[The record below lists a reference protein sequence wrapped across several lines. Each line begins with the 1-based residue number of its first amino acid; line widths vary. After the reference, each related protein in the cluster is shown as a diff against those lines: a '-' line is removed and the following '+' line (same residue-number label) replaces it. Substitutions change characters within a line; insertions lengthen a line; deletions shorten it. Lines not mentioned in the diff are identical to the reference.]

1 MLTLTVPTGSR
12 YVATVR
18 SITTSLLD
26 SLDVDPDDVY
36 DISLILG
43 EACANVVR
51 HAYESRRE
59 TYRVRLELIPGGIAI
74 IVTDHGRGFDPR
86 RVRAPNPL
94 RPHGWGIWLIGQISD
109 RVEVKPVSPRG
120 TEVYVE
126 KAIRFLDRSTAL
138 DAAAVEKAEEAGTRG
153 ARYAMQDTGCG
164 MPA

>member
-51 HAYESRRE
+51 HAYDSRRE
-59 TYRVRLELIPGGIAI
+59 TYTVRVELISGGVAI
-74 IVTDHGRGFDPR
+74 TVTDHGRGFDAR
-86 RVRAPNPL
+86 RVRAPDPL

-109 RVEVKPVSPRG
+109 RAEVRPVSPHG

-126 KAIRFLDRSTAL
+126 KTLQFMDGSAAL
-138 DAAAVEKAEEAGTRG
+138 DAAAVERAEASGTRD
-153 ARYAMQDTGCG
+153 ARIALQDTGAG
-164 MPA
+164 